1 MPLQQALNDF
11 SATIAAKPNLSD
23 SDLLSKFPE
32 FNNDPSLLQSA
43 KDYAVTASSG
53 KYSTTDALNSKF
65 PEFFGAPSGVNA
77 PAKQNFAITPE
88 VQLNNYPSIDNA
100 TPQLS
105 NQEANNV
112 IYGNIPG
119 TTKIG
124 DVSILPIGKD
134 WQQQAQTKAESDNN
148 KSYPLQGVNAKLEPT
163 KIGTIEGQSV
173 EENQKEVQDEQ
184 DANAPAFSN
193 GNLRHLYKV
202 FNSGSKS
209 MFSSI
214 GTAIVDQAKQ
224 LQKLDPHTIH
234 DDEFEKNQQ
243 TFQQAEE
250 DLAKWKNTDAPKLK
264 GTFGEAIVNMAPL
277 VGLTAA
283 TLLTKSPQL
292 AGATTAMFG
301 EMGAG
306 EGLQAADE
314 WAKETGKSITEA
326 QRQAAAV
333 GYLAAY
339 SLPVG
344 EYLDK
349 YLVKGAGKYVM
360 GKMFTA
366 SPELLIKSG
375 AQIIE
380 AAAKQT
386 PSFAKRL
393 VSTAMNSALHG
404 VGTMEA
410 MDLTKMATDKLV
422 LDKGVS
428 YDEFKNRV
436 IESAKA
442 GVLFGLAT
450 APFAATAMNKDIAE
464 RRANQKEVTFTLD
477 NKGKSIELIP
487 QNDGSLIGMKPDGS
501 TTKVTQVM
509 IDKSFTM
516 TTDHFNQTVEAYK
529 NDKSIDQN
537 IDRSA
542 FEKRIVQSLKNF
554 QTTYGKILVATDV
567 NGDKLY
573 VHGKDE
579 QGNLIGVDA
588 SGEVKLVD
596 TSAQIES
603 APIGDVHQSIMA
615 KYDEVKNFDP
625 TPKGSDQQAI
635 ESTEPTPRS
644 TESAIDPLQQHID
657 EINKNVAE
665 HVTAYHNPDMGA
677 VVSAKLVGTDE
688 PIQVT
693 GGKIVQN
700 PDGTI
705 NENESDQAIYYKDE
719 NGVSQ
724 VVGLDKIE
732 GIVENNP
739 LNDAIQQT
747 QAIST
752 APLIAQMQANQQ
764 TQQQEAAP
772 VETLT
777 PNVDSSVQNID
788 SSTPA
793 PQVEEQPAQETP
805 QSFSSQIPTSTIQ
818 NKKGETVKTVTNY
831 EQVAPE
837 TTLGALQEK
846 FETPEEIKAVVDA
859 KIKRTE
865 GEIAKIGKFRAT
877 GEIDTDTLNRK
888 KAKEAISQANKEL
901 EYWNSVNDLMKAKAE
916 EDRKKKNTE
925 TKFYEPKPK
934 VLAQA
939 PQLSEL
945 QEKFMNPSTR
955 LEAATEIANQLEG
968 AFNTNTKA
976 QLKTS
981 REEFIQGLSDL
992 GLQGDKLNDVVDT
1005 INTGRVGGLFY
1016 KGQVLINLQDLAS
1029 TDLFIKAWAHE
1040 QSHAVVNDN
1049 FTTEQLEAIYQKG
1062 GTKLAD
1068 LYLNQL
1074 EKSYSKAAQADEILS
1089 YAVQRLFKDSGGFV
1103 DEHINFAPIPEAIRE
1118 EVKQIIN
1125 ILKNGSRENNI
1136 GQPGRPSPDI
1146 GRSNGT
1152 GIEQTP
1158 GATQSG
1164 NGTSERAAQPSTVES
1179 SIKGKHN
1186 ELVSKLKIYN
1196 STPASYVG
1204 QRQEQFKKI
1213 QSLSQELDYSLT
1225 FHGKELVSVK
1235 DGNTI
1240 KTIAAKADKE
1250 AIEAHKLLTEYP
1262 KEVQDFTNLL
1272 FNTGGLSVH
1281 GLDLGGVNPIQA
1293 ERNILEGKKTIASNG
1308 AIDILEAMVNSGM
1321 VTIRA
1326 TKFSPAIEMP
1336 MQEYLNLIT
1345 PEEKPIEKAILD
1357 HIPDEIYAKIYG
1369 LDKLSESE
1377 IEELN
1382 SYVRIGD
1389 EYINNY
1395 DNEINTRTD
1404 EDSTPKGI
1412 DDVAISGIEETKG
1425 NDREIDYSGKEQS
1438 RFIEKLTTEFPN
1450 GVKLYH
1456 RTTPEAWESIQKD
1469 GQLTASDSVAGTH
1482 TVLEDRDIQR
1492 VSPISNPIQLE
1503 ISVPVSLY
1511 GELYP
1516 EENTYRDF
1524 TVETDDY
1531 TEDTFNEYLKEH
1543 PKLIGGD
1550 IIYNGDVPLSYVK
1563 RIDNSVNQ
1571 QIESQKPNITPTEA
1585 NTGVTKLTPELVT
1598 RNERKAELGAKIA
1611 AKIRKTPESE
1621 VRLQQIPSFDL
1632 ELNAMGIEMSQ
1643 IIFEEGNSSIEDYS
1657 KQMIDAIGEDIR
1669 PYIKMFYEMTR
1680 YYPGTNVKGLTE
1692 PKAVADFDIDGF
1704 NTAYSNEQPTEPI
1717 ATKSEPKETAF
1728 QTSLFDDE
1736 PIKSKARAKKTT
1748 QKTDTTEKSNAVIK
1762 EEVKAK
1768 LPTKVT
1774 VKPEIGG
1781 EHGTEAEII
1790 NSVVGN
1796 EKKHLLHFPDG
1807 TEFWTNKDSLE
1818 TINNTD
1824 HETNQPSLGIDSPL
1838 EAGAVSTG
1846 ITTGNGT
1853 GRTKETANSDRK
1865 EGSVSDGLAIN
1876 SHEKRRE
1883 QGRGAGDSFNA
1894 TRSELLPGTSGGDRN
1909 ISIANGSNLQEVGG
1923 VVELKNSRN
1932 LIINRDEVVAPKG
1945 DVSKIKANF
1954 AAIKLA
1960 KKLNETGAIATP
1972 EQMTTLVKYTGW
1984 GGLAAAFKE
1993 DNPNYKTLR
2002 DALNDEDYESA
2013 RASTTTSF
2021 YTPPSEVASIWDM
2034 IEKLGFK
2041 GGEILEPSAGIGHFF
2056 GLVPK
2061 HISSKSNLR
2070 GIELDNISGLILKS
2084 LYPDA
2089 KINIGGFEEQRIP
2102 NNSLDL
2108 VVSNVPF
2115 GAFKVHDKFDK
2126 DLSSKF
2132 DIHDYFIAKSVRK
2145 LKPGGIA
2152 VFVTTTSTLDKSS
2165 ALRHWVINEGNADF
2179 IDAVRLNTET
2189 FKSSAGTEASSDII
2203 IMRKRDTSEKSPY
2216 AVNMQDVATLRE
2228 AGYTVDKKGSW
2239 GGIIGTEEK
2248 TAIMRVNKY
2257 FSENP
2262 HKVAGEMKFGFEGG
2276 NAIRPTEQRVAPV
2289 KGINQEEVISTF
2301 INSLP
2306 SNIYNTKKS
2315 VDKKSVD
2322 SDGTKEG
2329 GLTVINGIPHI
2340 INFGVAT
2347 PTDWNTNKVAGHE
2360 KSVALQEYISIKNA
2374 IGKLLDAENKD
2385 LKDIEAYRKELNTVY
2400 DNFVSKFGYLS
2411 ENNKLNFLKD
2421 DVDFPAIAAIET
2433 VKQLSKPG
2441 ERKKEFKISKTDIF
2455 HTRVISKQQELKADN
2470 VTDGIKNS
2478 IYKLGQVD
2486 IPYISNMIGKSEAE
2500 TKHEILSQRL
2510 GFENPST
2517 GMIEERN
2524 HYLSGNV
2531 RQKLAIAEQANDEGV
2546 FNANVEELLKVI
2558 PNEIP
2563 IHLIKVSLGSTW
2575 VPVEAYNEFFKQTF
2589 DVTASIQKTSSDKF
2603 TAKLSNKG
2611 NAKDYEHGLAE
2622 AGVPGSTIALNAMN
2636 NSPTTVYR
2644 SEYVDGK
2651 RMSVKDAQATAQAST
2666 KQEELNEKFDS
2677 WAKSSDNSFS
2687 DKMER
2692 VYNDTFN
2699 TNTDKKIDVSSFQSF
2714 PGASSTKIPREHQK
2728 EGAVRSLQTPTL
2740 LAHEVGTGKTITL
2753 ISAAME
2759 MRRLGIAKK
2768 PCIVVQRSTFD
2779 QFVNEIKGLY
2789 PLAKVLV
2796 PSEKDLTAKERQ
2808 SLFAKIA
2815 YNDWDIVVLYHS
2827 YLDKIPDDMDRV
2839 NQYIDDMIQEK
2850 MDLLNEVTNSEGDNS
2865 KRMAGSI
2872 KKEIENLTKKK
2883 SVKQEEKTKANA
2895 SARAE
2900 KLMDRKLDNTMT
2912 FEQLGIDAL
2921 LVDEAHAYKKLGFST
2936 SLSGVKGIDV
2946 AASQRAQSMKLKTS
2960 YILDN
2965 NNNKN
2970 VVFATGTPISNTMA
2984 EMWTWMRYLLPKSEL
2999 QRLQIN
3005 NFDSFVNNFG
3015 TIAESAEFSTS
3026 GKFKITN
3033 RFASFSNVP
3042 ELVSIWNR
3050 IAHTVLTESVATL
3063 KEGVGTPIVESG
3075 KPIDV
3080 FLKQTPALKSV
3091 MKGIKNTITEF
3102 ENMSGRQKK
3111 ENSHIPLVMFGLAK
3125 RAAIDVRLVDSSL
3138 PDDPGSKLNQTVRE
3152 IVKDLKQTADY
3163 KGTIAVFCD
3172 SYQSKDKLFNVFS
3185 DIKQKLIDSGVP
3197 VEQIADISDY
3207 DNDKKRGELFEAINE
3222 GDIRV
3227 VMGTT
3232 EKLGVGVNIQK
3243 RLHMLIHM
3251 DAPTRPSDYQQRNGR
3266 IMRQGNFHLDWG
3278 KAIKIL
3284 RIGVEQTLDVTG
3296 YQRLEIKKKFID
3308 QIMKGDVNSRTLE
3321 EDESSDSN
3329 NFSEMMGN
3337 LSGSQAAL
3345 AYSLEVNKL
3354 KKLENQ
3360 SEYHEKNQIF
3370 MASAIKKN
3378 INIIGATGD
3387 AIKKL
3392 QKEKDEVK
3400 SIFPEGVVASV
3411 KIGTSDVAKTEDEVN
3426 NLLSKTI
3433 NKRIDKEVELLRVD
3447 HSKTSTVLKSTIE
3460 LNSKKFDLQINLKR
3474 EYDAKANKS
3483 IVRKSIDYSSIDYP
3497 ELSGNAGAKVENVI
3511 NHVNEFI
3518 SLRSFDDRIRQRE
3531 VGLYKAEKENEAF
3544 KPQIGLKFPKVK
3556 ELEEAKVKVDK
3567 LYEQMVEDLAKIE
3580 AQEHEENVEAINIDL
3595 EEESSDHRL
3604 QQLKNEVRLQ
3614 QLPPNYN
3621 DFNGDVLAFAKAT
3634 AKYYDRQAKKAD
3646 KKATKEQVEK
3656 ELKGEPFSIPKLADY
3671 VGRPF
3676 EEYLQ
3681 AKQDYIDSIE
3691 NVDLNGSA
3699 KTETPEIEKP
3709 SEIKDNPVTLIPGVT
3724 ESAESYKRFKDS
3736 FVATFIPYKVG
3747 PDGKL
3752 AKEVMTHNLASLAR
3766 RQEIAAETLKQA
3778 KRKFDNMTKFESLDF
3793 IDNME
3798 LGLAQPNEDLQKYA
3812 DMLRE
3817 ALDTGRNNVQA
3828 LGTGKLEDYIENYF
3842 PHMWENPKKAAT
3854 ILGKRPLEGSKNW
3867 MKKRTIATTRE
3878 GVERGLIPATWNPVE
3893 LSLLKVRDMERYV
3906 MAHETLNE
3914 LKEAGTVVFVKSG
3927 SARPEGFV
3935 KINDKISTIQKM
3947 NEDKTSTILGF
3958 YYAQEN
3964 AARIINN
3971 YLSEGLWGNQMYDI
3985 YRGLGNAITQFQL
3998 GLSAFHLG
4006 FTSMD
4011 ATISKFA
4018 IGLEYLY
4025 QGQPI
4030 DALKRFA
4037 EIPTAPI
4044 TNVRQGHK
4052 LMKAWYGNPATP
4064 ELALVAEY
4072 MEQAGGRVQMDQFYA
4087 NKFSDKIRDN
4097 IKNRRFVKA
4106 GLEVPLKLVELASK
4120 PILEW
4125 IVPRQ
4130 KLGIFMDMAQY
4141 IDKTHPEYTFEQ
4153 KRTALQNAWSSVD
4166 NRMGQLVYD
4175 NLFWNKVTKDIAMA
4189 SVRSVGWNLGT
4200 FREIGGAPKESVNIL
4215 LDALKGKR
4223 SDESHKLAYLISLMG
4238 ITMLYGAIFQYLSS
4252 GEAPQDIKDYFF
4264 PRNGQTNDKG
4274 DASRI
4279 SLPTYVK
4286 DLYAYGQEPFTTLKN
4301 KLSPV
4306 NGIVAQMMENKD
4318 YYGVKIAND
4327 DDPAYQKGVDYLKYF
4342 GSQLVPFGIRNVEK
4356 ETSDRTIDK
4365 VLPFIGIVPAP
4376 YTMNMSEAEKAAY
4389 EIMISHLPVGG
4400 RTQEQKD
4407 QTDLKKSIEMNLRK
4421 TKGNTSELEAEIQKG
4436 AVSVETAKTILKEFQ
4451 LTGIEKMV
4459 KRFDYTEA
4467 MYIYEK
4473 ADDKEKQKLK
4483 PIVIEKLINQI
4494 KRNDLTKSE
4503 RDILMEQFN
4512 KMAR

>member
-1 MPLQQALNDF
+1 M
-11 SATIAAKPNLSD
+11 
-23 SDLLSKFPE
+23 
-32 FNNDPSLLQSA
+32 
-43 KDYAVTASSG
+43 
-53 KYSTTDALNSKF
+53 
-65 PEFFGAPSGVNA
+65 
-77 PAKQNFAITPE
+77 
-88 VQLNNYPSIDNA
+88 
-100 TPQLS
+100 
-105 NQEANNV
+105 
-112 IYGNIPG
+112 
-119 TTKIG
+119 
-124 DVSILPIGKD
+124 
-134 WQQQAQTKAESDNN
+134 
-148 KSYPLQGVNAKLEPT
+148 
-163 KIGTIEGQSV
+163 
-173 EENQKEVQDEQ
+173 
-184 DANAPAFSN
+184 
-193 GNLRHLYKV
+193 
-202 FNSGSKS
+202 
-209 MFSSI
+209 
-214 GTAIVDQAKQ
+214 
-224 LQKLDPHTIH
+224 
-234 DDEFEKNQQ
+234 
-243 TFQQAEE
+243 
-250 DLAKWKNTDAPKLK
+250 
-264 GTFGEAIVNMAPL
+264 
-277 VGLTAA
+277 
-283 TLLTKSPQL
+283 
-292 AGATTAMFG
+292 
-301 EMGAG
+301 
-306 EGLQAADE
+306 
-314 WAKETGKSITEA
+314 
-326 QRQAAAV
+326 
-333 GYLAAY
+333 
-339 SLPVG
+339 
-344 EYLDK
+344 
-349 YLVKGAGKYVM
+349 
-360 GKMFTA
+360 
-366 SPELLIKSG
+366 
-375 AQIIE
+375 
-380 AAAKQT
+380 
-386 PSFAKRL
+386 
-393 VSTAMNSALHG
+393 
-404 VGTMEA
+404 
-410 MDLTKMATDKLV
+410 
-422 LDKGVS
+422 
-428 YDEFKNRV
+428 
-436 IESAKA
+436 
-442 GVLFGLAT
+442 
-450 APFAATAMNKDIAE
+450 
-464 RRANQKEVTFTLD
+464 
-477 NKGKSIELIP
+477 
-487 QNDGSLIGMKPDGS
+487 
-501 TTKVTQVM
+501 
-509 IDKSFTM
+509 
-516 TTDHFNQTVEAYK
+516 
-529 NDKSIDQN
+529 
-537 IDRSA
+537 
-542 FEKRIVQSLKNF
+542 
-554 QTTYGKILVATDV
+554 
-567 NGDKLY
+567 
-573 VHGKDE
+573 
-579 QGNLIGVDA
+579 
-588 SGEVKLVD
+588 
-596 TSAQIES
+596 
-603 APIGDVHQSIMA
+603 
-615 KYDEVKNFDP
+615 
-625 TPKGSDQQAI
+625 
-635 ESTEPTPRS
+635 
-644 TESAIDPLQQHID
+644 
-657 EINKNVAE
+657 
-665 HVTAYHNPDMGA
+665 
-677 VVSAKLVGTDE
+677 
-688 PIQVT
+688 
-693 GGKIVQN
+693 
-700 PDGTI
+700 
-705 NENESDQAIYYKDE
+705 
-719 NGVSQ
+719 
-724 VVGLDKIE
+724 
-732 GIVENNP
+732 
-739 LNDAIQQT
+739 
-747 QAIST
+747 
-752 APLIAQMQANQQ
+752 
-764 TQQQEAAP
+764 
-772 VETLT
+772 
-777 PNVDSSVQNID
+777 
-788 SSTPA
+788 
-793 PQVEEQPAQETP
+793 
-805 QSFSSQIPTSTIQ
+805 
-818 NKKGETVKTVTNY
+818 
-831 EQVAPE
+831 
-837 TTLGALQEK
+837 
-846 FETPEEIKAVVDA
+846 
-859 KIKRTE
+859 
-865 GEIAKIGKFRAT
+865 
-877 GEIDTDTLNRK
+877 
-888 KAKEAISQANKEL
+888 
-901 EYWNSVNDLMKAKAE
+901 
-916 EDRKKKNTE
+916 
-925 TKFYEPKPK
+925 
-934 VLAQA
+934 
-939 PQLSEL
+939 
-945 QEKFMNPSTR
+945 
-955 LEAATEIANQLEG
+955 
-968 AFNTNTKA
+968 
-976 QLKTS
+976 
-981 REEFIQGLSDL
+981 
-992 GLQGDKLNDVVDT
+992 
-1005 INTGRVGGLFY
+1005 
-1016 KGQVLINLQDLAS
+1016 
-1029 TDLFIKAWAHE
+1029 
-1040 QSHAVVNDN
+1040 
-1049 FTTEQLEAIYQKG
+1049 
-1062 GTKLAD
+1062 
-1068 LYLNQL
+1068 
-1074 EKSYSKAAQADEILS
+1074 
-1089 YAVQRLFKDSGGFV
+1089 
-1103 DEHINFAPIPEAIRE
+1103 
-1118 EVKQIIN
+1118 
-1125 ILKNGSRENNI
+1125 
-1136 GQPGRPSPDI
+1136 
-1146 GRSNGT
+1146 
-1152 GIEQTP
+1152 
-1158 GATQSG
+1158 
-1164 NGTSERAAQPSTVES
+1164 
-1179 SIKGKHN
+1179 
-1186 ELVSKLKIYN
+1186 
-1196 STPASYVG
+1196 
-1204 QRQEQFKKI
+1204 
-1213 QSLSQELDYSLT
+1213 
-1225 FHGKELVSVK
+1225 
-1235 DGNTI
+1235 
-1240 KTIAAKADKE
+1240 
-1250 AIEAHKLLTEYP
+1250 
-1262 KEVQDFTNLL
+1262 
-1272 FNTGGLSVH
+1272 
-1281 GLDLGGVNPIQA
+1281 
-1293 ERNILEGKKTIASNG
+1293 
-1308 AIDILEAMVNSGM
+1308 
-1321 VTIRA
+1321 
-1326 TKFSPAIEMP
+1326 
-1336 MQEYLNLIT
+1336 
-1345 PEEKPIEKAILD
+1345 
-1357 HIPDEIYAKIYG
+1357 
-1369 LDKLSESE
+1369 
-1377 IEELN
+1377 
-1382 SYVRIGD
+1382 
-1389 EYINNY
+1389 
-1395 DNEINTRTD
+1395 
-1404 EDSTPKGI
+1404 
-1412 DDVAISGIEETKG
+1412 
-1425 NDREIDYSGKEQS
+1425 
-1438 RFIEKLTTEFPN
+1438 
-1450 GVKLYH
+1450 
-1456 RTTPEAWESIQKD
+1456 
-1469 GQLTASDSVAGTH
+1469 
-1482 TVLEDRDIQR
+1482 
-1492 VSPISNPIQLE
+1492 
-1503 ISVPVSLY
+1503 
-1511 GELYP
+1511 
-1516 EENTYRDF
+1516 
-1524 TVETDDY
+1524 
-1531 TEDTFNEYLKEH
+1531 
-1543 PKLIGGD
+1543 
-1550 IIYNGDVPLSYVK
+1550 
-1563 RIDNSVNQ
+1563 
-1571 QIESQKPNITPTEA
+1571 
-1585 NTGVTKLTPELVT
+1585 
-1598 RNERKAELGAKIA
+1598 
-1611 AKIRKTPESE
+1611 
-1621 VRLQQIPSFDL
+1621 
-1632 ELNAMGIEMSQ
+1632 
-1643 IIFEEGNSSIEDYS
+1643 
-1657 KQMIDAIGEDIR
+1657 
-1669 PYIKMFYEMTR
+1669 
-1680 YYPGTNVKGLTE
+1680 
-1692 PKAVADFDIDGF
+1692 
-1704 NTAYSNEQPTEPI
+1704 
-1717 ATKSEPKETAF
+1717 
-1728 QTSLFDDE
+1728 
-1736 PIKSKARAKKTT
+1736 
-1748 QKTDTTEKSNAVIK
+1748 
-1762 EEVKAK
+1762 
-1768 LPTKVT
+1768 
-1774 VKPEIGG
+1774 
-1781 EHGTEAEII
+1781 
-1790 NSVVGN
+1790 
-1796 EKKHLLHFPDG
+1796 
-1807 TEFWTNKDSLE
+1807 
-1818 TINNTD
+1818 
-1824 HETNQPSLGIDSPL
+1824 
-1838 EAGAVSTG
+1838 
-1846 ITTGNGT
+1846 
-1853 GRTKETANSDRK
+1853 
-1865 EGSVSDGLAIN
+1865 
-1876 SHEKRRE
+1876 
-1883 QGRGAGDSFNA
+1883 
-1894 TRSELLPGTSGGDRN
+1894 
-1909 ISIANGSNLQEVGG
+1909 
-1923 VVELKNSRN
+1923 
-1932 LIINRDEVVAPKG
+1932 
-1945 DVSKIKANF
+1945 
-1954 AAIKLA
+1954 
-1960 KKLNETGAIATP
+1960 
-1972 EQMTTLVKYTGW
+1972 
-1984 GGLAAAFKE
+1984 
-1993 DNPNYKTLR
+1993 
-2002 DALNDEDYESA
+2002 
-2013 RASTTTSF
+2013 
-2021 YTPPSEVASIWDM
+2021 
-2034 IEKLGFK
+2034 
-2041 GGEILEPSAGIGHFF
+2041 
-2056 GLVPK
+2056 
-2061 HISSKSNLR
+2061 
-2070 GIELDNISGLILKS
+2070 
-2084 LYPDA
+2084 
-2089 KINIGGFEEQRIP
+2089 
-2102 NNSLDL
+2102 
-2108 VVSNVPF
+2108 
-2115 GAFKVHDKFDK
+2115 
-2126 DLSSKF
+2126 
-2132 DIHDYFIAKSVRK
+2132 
-2145 LKPGGIA
+2145 
-2152 VFVTTTSTLDKSS
+2152 
-2165 ALRHWVINEGNADF
+2165 
-2179 IDAVRLNTET
+2179 NTET

-2203 IMRKRDTSEKSPY
+2203 ILRKRDTSEKSPY

-2228 AGYTVDKKGSW
+2228 ADYTVDKKGSW

-2306 SNIYNTKKS
+2306 SNIYNTKIS

-2347 PTDWNTNKVAGHE
+2347 PTDWNTNKVAGQE
-2360 KSVALQEYISIKNA
+2360 KSVALQDYISIKNA

-2385 LKDIEAYRKELNTVY
+2385 LKEIEAYRKELNTVY

-2441 ERKKEFKISKTDIF
+2441 ERKKEFEISKTDIF

-2470 VTDGIKNS
+2470 VMDGIKNS

-2486 IPYISNMIGKSEAE
+2486 IPYISNMIGKSEEE
-2500 TKHEILSQRL
+2500 TKHEILSHRL

-2589 DVTASIQKTSSDKF
+2589 DVSASIQKTSSDKF

-2651 RMSVKDAQATAQAST
+2651 RMSVKDTQATAQAST

-2827 YLDKIPDDMDRV
+2827 YLDKIPDDTDRV

-2984 EMWTWMRYLLPKSEL
+2984 EMWTWMRFLLPKSEL

-3400 SIFPEGVVASV
+3400 SIFPEGVVASL
-3411 KIGTSDVAKTEDEVN
+3411 KTGTSDVAKTEDEIN

-3460 LNSKKFDLQINLKR
+3460 LNSKKLDLQINLKR

-3595 EEESSDHRL
+3595 EEDNSDPRL

-3621 DFNGDVLAFAKAT
+3621 DYNGDVLAFAKAT
-3634 AKYYDRQAKKAD
+3634 AKYYDRQTKKAD
-3646 KKATKEQVEK
+3646 KKAEKEQAEK
-3656 ELKGEPFSIPKLADY
+3656 ELKGEPLSIPKLADY

-3699 KTETPEIEKP
+3699 KTETPEIETP
-3709 SEIKDNPVTLIPGVT
+3709 SEIKDNPATLIPGVT
-3724 ESAESYKRFKDS
+3724 ETAESYKRFKDS

-3752 AKEVMTHNLASLAR
+3752 AKEVMTHNLASLSR
-3766 RQEIAAETLKQA
+3766 RQDIAAATLKQA

-3927 SARPEGFV
+3927 SGRPEGFV

-3985 YRGLGNAITQFQL
+3985 YRGLGNTLTQFQL
-3998 GLSAFHLG
+3998 SFSAFHLG

-4011 ATISKFA
+4011 TIISQNAIALRYLYHGDVPKAAEKFA
-4018 IGLEYLY
+4018 TSI
-4025 QGQPI
+4025 
-4030 DALKRFA
+4030 A
-4037 EIPTAPI
+4037 APV
-4044 TNVRQGHK
+4044 TNYIRGDK
-4052 LMKAWYGNPATP
+4052 LFKAWYGNPSTP
-4064 ELALVAEY
+4064 ELALMAEY
-4072 MEQAGGRVQMDQFYA
+4072 LEMAGGRVKMDQFYA
-4087 NKFSDKIRDN
+4087 NKFTEQWRDHV
-4097 IKNRRFVKA
+4097 KNRRFVKA
-4106 GLEVPLKLVELASK
+4106 GLSVPLKIVELAAY
-4120 PILEW
+4120 PIMEH

-4130 KLGIFMDMAQY
+4130 KLGVFMDIASF
-4141 IDKTHPEYTFEQ
+4141 IDKTFPGYTFEQ
-4153 KRTALQNAWSSVD
+4153 KRTALQNAWASVD

-4175 NLFWNKVTKDIAMA
+4175 NLFWDKVTKDIAMA
-4189 SVRSVGWNLGT
+4189 TVRSTGWNLGSA
-4200 FREIGGAPKESVNIL
+4200 REIGGAPIEGIDVL
-4215 LDALKGKR
+4215 LNALKGQRNEETNKI
-4223 SDESHKLAYLISLMG
+4223 AYTIAMVG
-4238 ITMLYGAIFQYLSS
+4238 ITMLVGAIWTYLAT
-4252 GEAPQDIKDYFF
+4252 GEAPEEAKDYYF
-4264 PRNGQTNDKG
+4264 PKTGATNDKG
-4274 DASRI
+4274 DFERI
-4279 SLPTYVK
+4279 SLPTYMK
-4286 DLYAYGQEPFTTLKN
+4286 DLYAYKEDPTGTLRN

-4306 NGIVAQMMENKD
+4306 FNMASQLMSNKD
-4318 YYGVKIAND
+4318 YYGVKIANED
-4327 DDPAYQKGVDYLKYF
+4327 DDAYKKGLDYLKYF
-4342 GSQLVPFGIRNVEK
+4342 GCQLEPFGIRSILKMN
-4356 ETSDRTIDK
+4356 SDKASDYI
-4365 VLPFIGIVPAP
+4365 LPFIGVLPAP
-4376 YTMNMSEAEKAAY
+4376 YSLNMSEAEKAAY

-4407 QTDLKKSIEMNLRK
+4407 QTELKKSIEMNLRK
-4421 TKGNTSELEAEIQKG
+4421 THGNTSELEAEIQKG
-4436 AVSVETAKTILKEFQ
+4436 KVSVETAKTILKEFQ

-4473 ADDKEKQKLK
+4473 ANENEKQKLK
-4483 PIVIEKLINQI
+4483 SIVIEKLINQI

-4503 RDILMEQFN
+4503 RDNFMEQFN